1 MGRSCG
7 RPRVKRDG
15 CRLRRNSQSVGS
27 SVARTS
33 FYADR
38 NVFFHWCGN
47 LTVGARG
54 AGVVIAFFGNNHDRT
69 VSAKNA
75 TRGTSL
81 CIFLQF
87 MRSEERVVGKEC
99 VSTCKSWWWPCH
111 LKKKLILVYTIVK
124 HL

>member
-81 CIFLQF
+81 CI
-87 MRSEERVVGKEC
+87 RSEERRVGTEC
-99 VSTCKSWWWPCH
+99 VSTCRSRGSPNH
-111 LKKKLILVYTIVK
+111 QKKKTEK
-124 HL
+124 TKQP